1 MPALPQP
8 WTTQH
13 THNQFNNMDQTTTTD
28 TLAQLPQ
35 RALDMPSMTGISM
48 SQPLTMS
55 AMPIKLIS
63 TLTRLSL
70 SRPPVSSSRSSLR
83 ELNGQRMKLRTMP
96 RRSPTTER
104 RSARTTGRPVP
115 TKPTSRSSAETSQM
129 LKTASTDNRECR
141 NSTGRSSS
149 STATLKPTSHGSWT
163 SASTS

>member
-1 MPALPQP
+1 MRVLPQP
-8 WTTQH
+8 WTTL
-13 THNQFNNMDQTTTTD
+13 TTVNQLNNMDQTTTTD

-35 RALDMPSMTGISM
+35 RASDMPSMTGIST
-48 SQPLTMS
+48 SQPLTTS
-55 AMPIKLIS
+55 AMPIRSIS

-83 ELNGQRMKLRTMP
+83 ELNGQRTKLRTTP

-115 TKPTSRSSAETSQM
+115 TKLTSRSSAETSQM
-129 LKTASTDNRECR
+129 SKTASTDNKECR
-141 NSTGRSSS
+141 DSTGRSSN